1 VRHLG
6 RQAALPGFD
15 LSVWL
20 HRCAE
25 NTVYDG
31 LRDPKRPGNGCRFHP
46 CSERRAN
53 EVFFCFGYLFDS
65 PGLVTDGRGLWR
77 RAGSLC
83 HNGLILRTAPLAT
96 IDLGGDCLEQ
106 PLNLCIVQIL
116 ERPRQIAWKRHRGR
130 RGNPHSPNRR
140 RQSPGR
146 SRVLSL
152 VFEGMAEDA
161 NVVLSDSVTPNLI
174 RAYRPA
180 RIRSWLGGFIQSEG
194 SQRRTLGGG

>member
-1 VRHLG
+1 MR
-6 RQAALPGFD
+6 
-15 LSVWL
+15 
-20 HRCAE
+20 
-25 NTVYDG
+25 
-31 LRDPKRPGNGCRFHP
+31 
-46 CSERRAN
+46 
-53 EVFFCFGYLFDS
+53 
-65 PGLVTDGRGLWR
+65 
-77 RAGSLC
+77 

-152 VFEGMAEDA
+152 VFRHAVTCSTALSCQMFVKITISILRPSPYRVGINTHQRLPAFAEIPGKEHPHECVHGKGGDQQHGE
-161 NVVLSDSVTPNLI
+161 
-174 RAYRPA
+174 
-180 RIRSWLGGFIQSEG
+180 RIDRH
-194 SQRRTLGGG
+194 QRRNHQDRYREPQSGRQRHLLIGFRAWPSACPSLAGNGKP